1 MSDATDLIATCWTI
15 AGNVV
20 PGSANNVS
28 PFALEK
34 RIVAAAE
41 AGYTGIGFWHGDL
54 QEYLQRGNFRQLRK
68 LLDEH
73 HLKHIEL
80 EYLGD
85 WFSTGERQRAS
96 DAIRWDLFTAGDA
109 LGARHI
115 KVIPP
120 FGEFCSQQRLIDEFG
135 QLCAEAA
142 THELTIALEMVPFSD
157 VNTLDVALE
166 IVAAVNANNG
176 GLLLDIWHV
185 VRSGAAFED
194 IQKIAPQY
202 ICAIELNDADLFVHG
217 SLSEDSMH
225 HRKLCGEGQFDIRG
239 FVSCIKQTGYTG
251 PFGVEILSDELRKKS
266 LTEAAQLSFATTK
279 NFIGARQSNSERD
292 SAR

>member
-1 MSDATDLIATCWTI
+1 MTDATDLIATCWTI

-34 RIVAAAE
+34 RIAAAAA

-54 QEYLQRGNFRQLRK
+54 QDYLQRGNFRQLRK

-73 HLKHIEL
+73 NLKHIEL
-80 EYLGD
+80 EYLSD
-85 WFSTGERQRAS
+85 WFATGDRQRKS
-96 DAIRWDLFTAGDA
+96 DAMRWDLFSAGDA

-120 FGEFCSQQRLIDEFG
+120 FGENLPQQKLIDDFG

-142 THELTIALEMVPFSD
+142 THELIIALEMIPFSD
-157 VNTLDVALE
+157 ANTIDAALA
-166 IVAAVNANNG
+166 IVAGANANNG

-185 VRSGAAFED
+185 VRSGAAFDD
-194 IQKIAPQY
+194 ILKIPPQY
-202 ICAIELNDADLFVHG
+202 LRAAEINDADLSMRG
-217 SLSEDSMH
+217 NIAEDSMH

-239 FVSCIKQTGYTG
+239 FIACMKQAGYAG
-251 PFGVEILSDELRKKS
+251 PYGVEILSDELRQK
-266 LTEAAQLSFATTK
+266 LLIEAAQLSFETASIYTATT
-279 NFIGARQSNSERD
+279 
-292 SAR
+292 